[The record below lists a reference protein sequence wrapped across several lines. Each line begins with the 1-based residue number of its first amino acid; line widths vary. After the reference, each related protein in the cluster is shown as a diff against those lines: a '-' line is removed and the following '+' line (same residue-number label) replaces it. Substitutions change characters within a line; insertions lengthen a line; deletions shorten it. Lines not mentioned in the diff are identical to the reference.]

1 MLCQPWQGYAETR
14 TRFQFSLDKLVMATV
29 RLRSQPVK
37 SFYSIWLSGFLIPV
51 LILLMELYHL
61 RSFLMVANEGRLTRA
76 AQRLFTSQPAV
87 SAHIKALEDE
97 LGLSL
102 FRRTPQGM
110 ELSQEG
116 EFLKTY
122 AEKCLTSV
130 NDFVS
135 AAKHLRQEFVG
146 RLNIGLNTAPETLR
160 AGELLAVMAANYPQI
175 EFHLYQ
181 RNSWKMAEALQVGEL
196 DAGYMFGEV
205 KSPEI
210 KTVPLRTCYLRIVAP
225 LKWQTQLAGADWKE
239 LASYPWIGVPEL
251 CPFHRVIADIFAQR
265 RLTLNIVA
273 VGDQEAMLSNLVR
286 AGIGLSVMIEEE
298 ALDAQQQGLLWIWER
313 ERLPI
318 SLSFSYMQHREQE
331 PAIQALLSGLH
342 QVEQIHH

>member
-1 MLCQPWQGYAETR
+1 
-14 TRFQFSLDKLVMATV
+14 MATV
-29 RLRSQPVK
+29 SLRCESVK
-37 SFYSIWLSGFLIPV
+37 SFSPIRGSGFLILV
-51 LILLMELYHL
+51 SVLLMELYHL

-116 EFLKTY
+116 ELLKKH

-130 NDFVS
+130 NDFVQ
-135 AAKHLRQEFVG
+135 AAKHLRQELVG

-160 AGELLAVMAANYPQI
+160 AGELLAIMAANYPQI

-181 RNSWKMAEALQVGEL
+181 RNSWKMAEALQSGEL
-196 DAGYMFGEV
+196 DAGYMFGNV
-205 KSPEI
+205 ISPEI
-210 KTVPLRTCYLRIVAP
+210 KAVPLRTCYLRIVAP
-225 LKWQTQLAGADWKE
+225 LKWQTQLADADWNM
-239 LASYPWIGVPEL
+239 LASYPWISVPEL
-251 CPFHRVIADIFAQR
+251 CPFHRMITAIFEQQ
-265 RLTLNIVA
+265 RLTPNIVA
-273 VGDQEAMLSNLVR
+273 VGDQEATLSNLVR

-298 ALDAQQQGLLWIWER
+298 ALIAQQQGTLWVWER

-318 SLSFSYMQHREQE
+318 SLSLAYMQHREQE
-331 PAIQALLSGLH
+331 PVIQALLKGLH
-342 QVEQIHH
+342 QIELIDRLK

>member
-1 MLCQPWQGYAETR
+1 
-14 TRFQFSLDKLVMATV
+14 MATI
-29 RLRSQPVK
+29 RFRSQSVK
-37 SFYSIWLSGFLIPV
+37 SFSPIGDSGFLIPV
-51 LILLMELYHL
+51 LILFMELYHL

-116 EFLKTY
+116 EFLKKH

-130 NDFVS
+130 NDFVL
-135 AAKHLRQEFVG
+135 AAKHLRQELVG
-146 RLNIGLNTAPETLR
+146 RLNIGLNTEPETLR

-181 RNSWKMAEALQVGEL
+181 RNSWKMVEALQNGEL
-196 DAGYMFGEV
+196 DAGYIFGDV
-205 KSPEI
+205 NAPEI
-210 KTVPLRTCYLRIVAP
+210 KAAPLRTCYLRIVAP
-225 LKWQTQLAGADWKE
+225 LKWRTQLAEADWKT

-251 CPFHRVIADIFAQR
+251 CPFHRMITAIFEQQR
-265 RLTLNIVA
+265 LKPNIVA
-273 VGDQEAMLSNLVR
+273 VGDQEATLSNLVR
-286 AGIGLSVMIEEE
+286 AGLGLSVMIEEE
-298 ALDAQQQGLLWIWER
+298 ALNAQQQGLLWVWER

-318 SLSFSYMQHREQE
+318 SLSFAYMQHREQD
-331 PAIQALLSGLH
+331 PAIQALLKGLH
-342 QVEQIHH
+342 QLE